1 MLGSDE
7 AHTINNSGTYYTYED
22 FYLIEKERKE
32 KLLKEIQSANCL
44 KAWFS
49 GKKNIAPQ

>member
-1 MLGSDE
+1 MTLTRILS
-7 AHTINNSGTYYTYED
+7 
-22 FYLIEKERKE
+22 EKERKE

-49 GKKNIAPQ
+49 GKKKVAPQ